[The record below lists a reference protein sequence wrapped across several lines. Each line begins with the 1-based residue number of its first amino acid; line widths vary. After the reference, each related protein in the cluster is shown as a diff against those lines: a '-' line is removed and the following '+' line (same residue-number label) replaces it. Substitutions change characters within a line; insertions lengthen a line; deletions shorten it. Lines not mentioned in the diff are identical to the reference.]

1 MPRSQFLLVFCLLAT
16 SAAAQTRPLFIP
28 PTLEGPTYDLSLAPS
43 SHEFFDGFQTAT
55 YGINGSYLGPT
66 LLLTSGTDV
75 QMNVTNGIGQTTTMH
90 WHGMHVAPSD
100 DGGPHT
106 TILAGA
112 TWSPDFTVLDRA
124 TTFWYHPHLHEHTNE
139 QVYRGLAGMI
149 IVRDEEEAA
158 LDLPRTY
165 GVDDFP
171 LILQDREFSEGRE
184 FIFSDR
190 GAGAGG
196 DVMLINGTI
205 EPYLEVGGQV
215 IRFRVLNGSGARV
228 YNLGLSDSRA
238 FQQIGSDGGLLK
250 APVTLTR
257 IRLAPGERA
266 EVLVD
271 FASDSGSE
279 VTFRSFASELT
290 NGEPGGNGQG
300 GPGGPPNPLDGE
312 DFDLIEIRVG
322 TPGAGAVTDIPTQ
335 LVALER
341 IPESDADRV
350 RPMVLNGGQGRP
362 FQINGVSMDLSVI
375 NEVVTLGD
383 TEIWEITNDTQIAHP
398 FHIHDVQF
406 FILDRDGAPPA
417 PNEQGLKDVVLVEP
431 NETVRFITTFEDFAD
446 PEIPYM
452 YHCHLLGH
460 EDDGMMGQFLVVE
473 GTGVDSE
480 PVPELP
486 RDVLTAVS
494 YPNPFVGRA
503 TISYFIPEPGPV
515 TIEVFDLLGRRV
527 GNLLDGRRAR
537 GQYEIGWRPSN
548 LPAGA
553 YTVLIRTATSQTSAP
568 VVLMR

>member
-1 MPRSQFLLVFCLLAT
+1 
-16 SAAAQTRPLFIP
+16 
-28 PTLEGPTYDLSLAPS
+28 
-43 SHEFFDGFQTAT
+43 
-55 YGINGSYLGPT
+55 
-66 LLLTSGTDV
+66 
-75 QMNVTNGIGQTTTMH
+75 
-90 WHGMHVAPSD
+90 
-100 DGGPHT
+100 
-106 TILAGA
+106 
-112 TWSPDFTVLDRA
+112 
-124 TTFWYHPHLHEHTNE
+124 
-139 QVYRGLAGMI
+139 
-149 IVRDEEEAA
+149 
-158 LDLPRTY
+158 
-165 GVDDFP
+165 
-171 LILQDREFSEGRE
+171 
-184 FIFSDR
+184 
-190 GAGAGG
+190 
-196 DVMLINGTI
+196 
-205 EPYLEVGGQV
+205 V

-290 NGEPGGNGQG
+290 NGEPGGNGRG
-300 GPGGPPNPLDGE
+300 GPGGPANPLDGE